1 MAKLRNIFLKGVE
14 TLFKTFEET
23 VHIGTYV
30 VVTDD
35 GFDDPS
41 TVTDD
46 IRCIFEKFTAK
57 DVDLLTF
64 ASSIQPQDIKGLLP
78 SVDLVNCEMTT
89 KGYVLF
95 GEDAEKYTIE
105 GHELDPIDV
114 IYTLLLRKV

>member
-14 TLFKTFEET
+14 TLFKTFEEAVKT
-23 VHIGTYV
+23 GTYKV
-30 VVTDD
+30 DTDD
-35 GFDDPS
+35 GFTTPT
-41 TVTDD
+41 TVSDT

-57 DVDLLTF
+57 DVELLTF
-64 ASSIQPQDIKGLLP
+64 SKLIQPQDIKGLMP

-95 GEDAEKYTIE
+95 GTDKYTVE
-105 GHELDPIDV
+105 GHELDPMDV